1 MRGKREEDEPKESLG
16 DEPALLVPRLR
27 VFLTDKS
34 HLKIP
39 SIEN

>member
-1 MRGKREEDEPKESLG
+1 MRRKREEDEPKESLG
-16 DEPALLVPRLR
+16 DEPALLVPLLH

-39 SIEN
+39 SMKN